1 MADLPEP
8 DPALIELAKL
18 LARTAAAKDV
28 AERFA
33 PKRGKTPNE
42 QIRQAPPDVS
52 V

>member
-33 PKRGKTPNE
+33 SRSGKAPNE
-42 QIRQAPPDVS
+42 QNRQASPDS
-52 V
+52 SA